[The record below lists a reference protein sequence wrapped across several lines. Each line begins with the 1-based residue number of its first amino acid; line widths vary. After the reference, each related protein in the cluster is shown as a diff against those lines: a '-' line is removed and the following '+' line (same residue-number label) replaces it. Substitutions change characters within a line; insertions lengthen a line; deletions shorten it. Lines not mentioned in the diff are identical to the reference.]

1 MLEVWGIHPL
11 PIRVKTAEGF
21 KVEHEDR
28 KKKDITGQS
37 KKEVEI
43 FDLPDSFTKDQL
55 TKRSNWE
62 RKLLDLSLRNL
73 LINMRMT
80 KSIVPLLA
88 SDVSILEDA
97 LSDGE
102 EFQVMPR
109 PAEMGL
115 PKDGVYIE
123 MLSNLG
129 TFEDYIN
136 LESKH
141 HRLHSLY
148 NEKELNSSLTKIYR
162 SAKTSM
168 EENGAS
174 TLYLA

>member
-1 MLEVWGIHPL
+1 
-11 PIRVKTAEGF
+11 
-21 KVEHEDR
+21 
-28 KKKDITGQS
+28 KKDITGQS

-43 FDLPDSFTKDQL
+43 FDLPDSFTKDHL

-62 RKLLDLSLRNL
+62 RKLLDLSLRNM

-80 KSIVPLLA
+80 KSVVPLLA
-88 SDVSILEDA
+88 SDVSVLEDA

-141 HRLHSLY
+141 HRYILCIM
-148 NEKELNSSLTKIYR
+148 KRIK
-162 SAKTSM
+162 
-168 EENGAS
+168 
-174 TLYLA
+174 

>member
-1 MLEVWGIHPL
+1 
-11 PIRVKTAEGF
+11 
-21 KVEHEDR
+21 
-28 KKKDITGQS
+28 
-37 KKEVEI
+37 
-43 FDLPDSFTKDQL
+43 
-55 TKRSNWE
+55 
-62 RKLLDLSLRNL
+62 
-73 LINMRMT
+73 
-80 KSIVPLLA
+80 
-88 SDVSILEDA
+88 
-97 LSDGE
+97 
-102 EFQVMPR
+102 MPR

-174 TLYLA
+174 TLYLALGLLRWFEGKSDVPRYAPVSYTHLDVYKRQSLCSVSRR

>member
-1 MLEVWGIHPL
+1 
-11 PIRVKTAEGF
+11 
-21 KVEHEDR
+21 
-28 KKKDITGQS
+28 
-37 KKEVEI
+37 
-43 FDLPDSFTKDQL
+43 
-55 TKRSNWE
+55 
-62 RKLLDLSLRNL
+62 
-73 LINMRMT
+73 
-80 KSIVPLLA
+80 
-88 SDVSILEDA
+88 
-97 LSDGE
+97 
-102 EFQVMPR
+102 
-109 PAEMGL
+109 MGL

-168 EENGAS
+168 EENGCGDYIIFSLPGLLRWFEGKSEVPRYAPVVMISNCVYSQISKKMLSNAYGDLDAS
-174 TLYLA
+174 D

>member
-1 MLEVWGIHPL
+1 
-11 PIRVKTAEGF
+11 
-21 KVEHEDR
+21 
-28 KKKDITGQS
+28 
-37 KKEVEI
+37 
-43 FDLPDSFTKDQL
+43 
-55 TKRSNWE
+55 
-62 RKLLDLSLRNL
+62 
-73 LINMRMT
+73 MRMT

-109 PAEMGL
+109 PAEMEL

-174 TLYLA
+174 TLYLALGLLRWFEGKSEVPRYAPVVMIPIERYYVSQMAEVRGHSMDERRYMWKVEY